1 MEGLTE
7 LLFELSNQDRLRMLQ
22 QLEKSPMKLTQIST
36 ALELTAQETSRHLTR
51 LSKAMLI
58 EKQSDGDYTVTEYAT
73 QILQILPGLMFL
85 LTNREYFMSHTL
97 THLPTGFAARIGEL
111 SNSERVDNAILL
123 FQMVDRLI
131 AEAEEY
137 IWILSDQTLSSTL
150 PLLKEALE
158 RGVHFRTVM
167 PKDLGPPQLPP
178 DSIPDFSIYRD
189 GRMEN
194 KHLDSVTAVVIVS
207 EKSAVVSFPTM
218 ATGMDYLGFITADER
233 GVRWARDLFLQE
245 WNIAVSI

>member
-7 LLFELSNQDRLRMLQ
+7 LMFELSNQDRLQILQ
-22 QLEKSPMKLTQIST
+22 QLETKPMKLTQISA

-58 EKQSDGDYTVTEYAT
+58 EKQPDGDYLVTEYGT
-73 QILQILPGLMFL
+73 QILHILPSLTFL
-85 LTNREYFMSHTL
+85 LANRDYFMSHTL
-97 THLPTGFAARIGEL
+97 AHLPTGFAARIGEL
-111 SNSERVDNAILL
+111 SNSERIDNAILL
-123 FQMVDRLI
+123 FQMVDGLV
-131 AEAEEY
+131 AEAEEH
-137 IWILSDQTLSSTL
+137 IWILSDQALSSTL

-158 RGVHFRTVM
+158 RGIHFRTIM
-167 PKDLGPPQLPP
+167 PKDMGPPLLPP

-194 KHLDSVTAVVIVS
+194 KHLDSVDIVVIVS
-207 EKSAVVSFPTM
+207 EKRAVVSFPTPN
-218 ATGMDYLGFITADER
+218 AGMDYLGFVVTDGG
-233 GVRWARDLFLQE
+233 GVGWVRDLFLYD